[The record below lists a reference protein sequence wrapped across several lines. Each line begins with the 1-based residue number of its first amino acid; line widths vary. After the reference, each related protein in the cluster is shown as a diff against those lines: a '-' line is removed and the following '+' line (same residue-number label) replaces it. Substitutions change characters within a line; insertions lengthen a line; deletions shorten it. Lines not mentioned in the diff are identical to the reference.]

1 MHRFA
6 KRQVDE
12 NQKKNKL
19 IGKYA
24 FSLLFIIHLA
34 AFLKKRPTFFIKLPA
49 NDCNTLSLFIQIYNE
64 KRFYFFVISTRHSA
78 DLFLAWIIIVG
89 KINLAGLIINRVIN
103 GGSFR

>member
-19 IGKYA
+19 IGQYA

-34 AFLKKRPTFFIKLPA
+34 AFLKKGH
-49 NDCNTLSLFIQIYNE
+49 LFY
-64 KRFYFFVISTRHSA
+64 
-78 DLFLAWIIIVG
+78 
-89 KINLAGLIINRVIN
+89 KITCK
-103 GGSFR
+103 

>member
-1 MHRFA
+1 MFYLDENYMYRFA

-24 FSLLFIIHLA
+24 CSLLFIIHLA
-34 AFLKKRPTFFIKLPA
+34 AFLKKGHPFFIKSPA

-64 KRFYFFVISTRHSA
+64 KRF
-78 DLFLAWIIIVG
+78 
-89 KINLAGLIINRVIN
+89 
-103 GGSFR
+103 